1 MLNENE
7 EQIATAAHT
16 AEAEKVLGEKT
27 AEISLGKFKD
37 VNALLNAY
45 NSLQSEFTKRSQR
58 LKELEGKLA
67 SEKTEGTAV
76 CAEEIAG
83 EAATPK
89 VPDTTSGESE
99 TSNGISDEKKS
110 EILKDYL
117 KGVVGLKQQAVVMDG
132 VGVGVKTPSDKPKNI
147 FEAGLLAKEIFLSK

>member
-16 AEAEKVLGEKT
+16 AEAEKVSGERT

-76 CAEEIAG
+76 RTEEIAG

-89 VPDTTSGESE
+89 VPDTTSGEPE
-99 TSNGISDEKKS
+99 TSNGISEEKKS